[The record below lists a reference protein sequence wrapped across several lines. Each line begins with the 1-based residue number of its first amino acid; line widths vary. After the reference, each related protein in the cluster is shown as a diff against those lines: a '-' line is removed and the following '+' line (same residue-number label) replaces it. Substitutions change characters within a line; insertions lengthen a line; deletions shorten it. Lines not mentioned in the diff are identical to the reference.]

1 VTTPTAGLTALV
13 YNLVIPQN
21 ADWPGVNFP
30 IIGPDGSPYNLTGCT
45 AKGDIRPSPGAAEL
59 YYEWSTSPTGSQGLI
74 TLSGSTLTI
83 RVLATES
90 AQWTFTQGVY
100 DIRLVNP
107 AAPVGLQV
115 SRIAMGTVQVSQ
127 EVTY

>member
-1 VTTPTAGLTALV
+1 MTTPAPGTLV

-30 IIGPDGSPYNLTGCT
+30 IVGPDGSPYDLTGCT
-45 AKGDIRPSPGAAEL
+45 ARGEIRPSPGSDEL
-59 YYEWSTSPTGSQGLI
+59 FYTWSTNPTSGQGLI
-74 TLSGSTLTI
+74 TLNTQASTLNI

-90 AQWTFTQGVY
+90 VLWTFTTGAY
-100 DIRLVNP
+100 DILLTNP

-115 SRIAMGTVQVSQ
+115 SRVAMGSVTVSP
-127 EVTY
+127 EVTI